1 MMIVV
6 VLVETK
12 IMIMAMVMVMV
23 TMAVVAPSGQS
34 AMAFDKGSPKEGGRD
49 NGLFHGGTSEGLR
62 MFFATH
68 FSCHGYRERK
78 PLQGSPA
85 QSV

>member
-1 MMIVV
+1 MMMIVA

-12 IMIMAMVMVMV
+12 IMIMAMVMV
-23 TMAVVAPSGQS
+23 TVVAPSGQS

-49 NGLFHGGTSEGLR
+49 NCLFHGGTSEGLR